1 MNIRAIAG
9 ELHTIRDL
17 VRWGMSQFNKAGLCF
32 AHGMP
37 DALDEAVYLCLAS
50 LHLPPDL
57 STDFFDCRLTHEE
70 KRSVLENYRLR
81 LYKRKPA
88 AYITREAWFA
98 GLSFYVDERVLIPRS
113 PIAELIQ
120 QQFSPWIDANRV
132 KRVLDLCTGS
142 GCIAVACG
150 YAFEQAD
157 IVASDVSKDA
167 LDVAAINRSN
177 HGLDDRLQLI
187 ESDLFENI
195 PGQKFDIIV
204 SNPPYV
210 SEQEMSELDRE
221 FSFEPGRG
229 LVAGKTGMDIVVPM
243 LQQAAAYLS
252 DHGILVVEVGYS
264 MPALVEMLPEVPFT
278 WLEFAHGGEGVFLL
292 TLEQLRACQ
301 QMFDAL

>member
-1 MNIRAIAG
+1 MNIRAIAS

-17 VRWGMSQFNKAGLCF
+17 VRWGMSQFNQAGLCF

-57 STDFFDCRLTHEE
+57 SDDYFDCRLTHDE
-70 KRSVLENYRLR
+70 KRSVLENYKTRLNKR
-81 LYKRKPA
+81 LPA

-120 QQFSPWIDANRV
+120 QQFSPWIDNNNV
-132 KRVLDLCTGS
+132 ERVLDLCTGS
-142 GCIAVACG
+142 GCIAIACA

-167 LDVAAINRSN
+167 LDVAVINRSN
-177 HGLDDRLQLI
+177 HGLEQRLQLI

-210 SEQEMSELDRE
+210 PEQEVSELDRE

-229 LVAGKTGMDIVVPM
+229 LAAGKTGMDIVVPM
-243 LQQAAAYLS
+243 LQQAAGYLS
-252 DHGILVVEVGYS
+252 AHGILVVEVGYS
-264 MPALVEMLPEVPFT
+264 MPILIEMLPEAPFT

-292 TLEQLRACQ
+292 TQEQLHACQ
-301 QMFDAL
+301 PMFDAL